1 MVVGFTTTC
10 AISAYHDQ
18 RFEFIS
24 HSWQGVLDTTLCDK
38 DGRWLA
44 VGQWFSLV
52 SSINK
57 TDPREITESD
67 VKHHK
72 PNHKPLFVCISLPSL

>member
-24 HSWQGVLDTTLCDK
+24 HSWQGVLDTALCDNNEIHTNK
-38 DGRWLA
+38 GLWL
-44 VGQWFSLV
+44 GLWFLTSLSV
-52 SSINK
+52 ISQGSVLLMEE
-57 TDPREITESD
+57 TRE
-67 VKHHK
+67 
-72 PNHKPLFVCISLPSL
+72 NH

>member
-38 DGRWLA
+38 VCLRLA
-44 VGQWFSLV
+44 AGQWFSLV

-57 TDPREITESD
+57 TDPCEITEND
-67 VKHHK
+67 VKNHK
-72 PNHKPLFVCISLPSL
+72 PNHNPLFVCISLPSS